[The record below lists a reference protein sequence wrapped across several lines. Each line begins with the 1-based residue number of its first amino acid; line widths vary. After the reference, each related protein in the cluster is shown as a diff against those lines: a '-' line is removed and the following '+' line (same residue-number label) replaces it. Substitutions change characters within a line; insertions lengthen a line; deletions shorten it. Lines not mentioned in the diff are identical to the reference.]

1 MQWLAHGGR
10 LVLVIFLLF
19 LNRLNM
25 LQSFYEFNNRLESI
39 NTTELFAIA
48 SDIYNLCGKLRLK
61 FRTVAKYM
69 TSILSNF
76 HIVWHVNGQKVR

>member
-1 MQWLAHGGR
+1 MTGTWWQISFSYFF
-10 LVLVIFLLF
+10 VIFEQIKYK
-19 LNRLNM
+19 
-25 LQSFYEFNNRLESI
+25 LQSFYEINNRLESI

-69 TSILSNF
+69 TSLLSNF

>member
-1 MQWLAHGGR
+1 MTGTWWQISFSYFF
-10 LVLVIFLLF
+10 VIFEQIKYK
-19 LNRLNM
+19 
-25 LQSFYEFNNRLESI
+25 LQSFYEINNRLESI

-61 FRTVAKYM
+61 FRTVDKYM
-69 TSILSNF
+69 TSLLSNF